1 MVEIDSGG
9 KSIKKKKKLTG
20 RQLSLR
26 FSRYGKVHNFQI
38 KEILQK
44 IKYQL
49 KYIIH

>member
-26 FSRYGKVHNFQI
+26 FS
-38 KEILQK
+38 KEKFTIFKSKKFYKKLN
-44 IKYQL
+44 IN
-49 KYIIH
+49 